1 MTETNNCV
9 QLGNGTQQCA
19 TRLVCLR
26 HTRAATSCK
35 EGFAHPFLSYHSYA
49 VRRQSL
55 SFFAPRRTDGHLF
68 EDDAALKSVAK
79 KKKMHTDIGS
89 PVLHTLGSRRL
100 GRAEILATQNARVCT
115 DEKSCLLVSIQREDL
130 FSGTLGLLSCL
141 SHIASG
147 GLHSSTLPNR
157 TQRP

>member
-26 HTRAATSCK
+26 HTRAATSGK
-35 EGFAHPFLSYHSYA
+35 EGSFLSYHSYA

-68 EDDAALKSVAK
+68 KDDAALKSVAK
-79 KKKMHTDIGS
+79 KKKKTC
-89 PVLHTLGSRRL
+89 
-100 GRAEILATQNARVCT
+100 TQ
-115 DEKSCLLVSIQREDL
+115 IQGPQSFTR
-130 FSGTLGLLSCL
+130 
-141 SHIASG
+141 
-147 GLHSSTLPNR
+147 
-157 TQRP
+157 

>member
-68 EDDAALKSVAK
+68 KDDAALKSVAK
-79 KKKMHTDIGS
+79 KKEKNAHRYRVPS
-89 PVLHTLGSRRL
+89 PSH
-100 GRAEILATQNARVCT
+100 ARQ
-115 DEKSCLLVSIQREDL
+115 S
-130 FSGTLGLLSCL
+130 
-141 SHIASG
+141 
-147 GLHSSTLPNR
+147 
-157 TQRP
+157 